1 MKPAWAMEVVPDSEV
16 VLDSVESEEAALHS
30 VESEEVALDS
40 IKSEEMAPD
49 SVMKLPLA
57 MEMAPQ
63 DLEQESTTP
72 QELELDSSAQQDF
85 VPDSLLPESQPPPCV
100 RCGTTHDYN
109 DIEACRLARRL
120 ANRCARCGL
129 VHSDYN
135 LFARIMDDLDKF
147 DCETYIPYVEK
158 LQMDGNTILVPEH
171 VLKKLEELKKK

>member
-1 MKPAWAMEVVPDSEV
+1 MEVVPDSA
-16 VLDSVESEEAALHS
+16 ESEEAALDFI
-30 VESEEVALDS
+30 ESEEVAS
-40 IKSEEMAPD
+40 D

-63 DLEQESTTP
+63 DVEQELPPP

-85 VPDSLLPESQPPPCV
+85 VLDSLLLESQPPPCV
-100 RCGTTHDYN
+100 RCGTTHDWN

-129 VHSDYN
+129 VHSDYD

-147 DCETYIPYVEK
+147 DCETYIPDVEK
-158 LQMDGNTILVPEH
+158 LQMDGDTILVPEH
-171 VLKKLEELKKK
+171 VLKKLNELKKKK

>member
-1 MKPAWAMEVVPDSEV
+1 MKPAWAMEVVPDS
-16 VLDSVESEEAALHS
+16 VESEEAALDS

-40 IKSEEMAPD
+40 VESGEMAPD

-85 VPDSLLPESQPPPCV
+85 VPDSLLPESQPRPCV
-100 RCGTTHDYN
+100 HCGTTHNYN
-109 DIEACRLARRL
+109 DVEAYHLARRL

-129 VHSDYN
+129 VHSDYG
-135 LFARIMDDLDKF
+135 LFAKIMDDLDKF
-147 DCETYIPYVEK
+147 DCETYIPDVEK
-158 LQMDGNTILVPEH
+158 LQMDGDTILVPEH
-171 VLKKLEELKKK
+171 VLKKLNELKKKK